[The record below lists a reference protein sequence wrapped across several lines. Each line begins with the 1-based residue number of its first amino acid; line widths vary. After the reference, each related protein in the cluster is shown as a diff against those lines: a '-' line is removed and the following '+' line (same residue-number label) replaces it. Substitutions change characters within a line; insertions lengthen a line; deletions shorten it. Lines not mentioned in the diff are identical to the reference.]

1 MIKFYGNYNCILYF
15 HCFIDKKQ
23 KFFQKGDIA
32 MPENKQKLHI
42 NNRNEVYSLYDLLKN
57 TPIKEILEA
66 FSASVN
72 LPVRLIDAD
81 GQVVEASG
89 KECEYCRIFRQ
100 KISQDISCDTVH
112 RNASTY
118 ATEIGECYI
127 FQCHANLNHIVFPLT
142 KNGVCLGS
150 VLAGPFL
157 MDKPDA
163 LLVSELSQR
172 YPISGDS
179 LLELYEEAANVPVL
193 SPAVVTQVSRLIYY
207 LFSGLPLD
215 ESKLL
220 SDNKQKYL
228 QQSLIFDSLQRYK
241 TGTAPAANIYPYEKE
256 NELISKV
263 KLGNVSGAKAILNDL
278 LGYVLFSEGS
288 SLDSVKT
295 RAIELSTLLSRA
307 AIEGG
312 AATDTILKINNLFLK
327 SLQEVDSQEALCYK
341 LQEIVI
347 TFTESL
353 FSHAPS
359 SHPELMKK
367 ALSFISK
374 NFSSPLSLEQVAG
387 EVHLNPS
394 YFSTIF
400 KKSCGSSFK
409 EYLNLVRIEE
419 SKRLLS
425 NTNYSII
432 DIAIAVGF
440 EDQSYFCKVFKK
452 YTGLTPTGYR

>member
-1 MIKFYGNYNCILYF
+1 MGIVKLICIFIVFMIENRKY
-15 HCFIDKKQ
+15 
-23 KFFQKGDIA
+23 FQKGNIY
-32 MPENKQKLHI
+32 MLSNTNLY
-42 NNRNEVYSLYDLLKN
+42 NRNVKEPGTLHELLEYS
-57 TPIKEILEA
+57 PVKEILNA

-81 GQVVEASG
+81 GRVLESSG
-89 KECEYCRIFRQ
+89 NECEYCRIFR
-100 KISQDISCDTVH
+100 KRVPQDISCDTVH
-112 RNASTY
+112 SNASTY
-118 ATEIGECYI
+118 AAEIGECYI
-127 FQCHANLNHIVFPLT
+127 FECHANLNHIVFPLT
-142 KNGVCLGS
+142 KDGACLGS

-163 LLVSELSQR
+163 LLVSDLSHR
-172 YPISGDS
+172 YTVSGDS

-215 ESKLL
+215 ESKYL

-241 TGTAPAANIYPYEKE
+241 TGSSIPTNIYPYEKE

-263 KLGNVSGAKAILNDL
+263 KVGNVSGAKAILNDL

-353 FSHAPS
+353 FSNAPT
-359 SHPELMKK
+359 SHSELMKK

-374 NFSSPLSLEQVAG
+374 NFASPLTLEQVAKV
-387 EVHLNPS
+387 VHLNPS
-394 YFSTIF
+394 YFSSIF

-425 NTNYSII
+425 NTDYSII

>member
-1 MIKFYGNYNCILYF
+1 MVKNSHLLSGSLSELV
-15 HCFIDKKQ
+15 
-23 KFFQKGDIA
+23 
-32 MPENKQKLHI
+32 EN
-42 NNRNEVYSLYDLLKN
+42 S
-57 TPIKEILEA
+57 PIKEILDA
-66 FSASVN
+66 FSGSVN
-72 LPVRLIDAD
+72 LPVRLIDSD
-81 GQVVEASG
+81 GRVCEMSG
-89 KECEYCRIFRQ
+89 QDCEYCRIFKQ
-100 KISQDISCDTVH
+100 HISQDVSCDTVH
-112 RNASTY
+112 KNASTY
-118 ATEIGECYI
+118 AAEIGESYI
-127 FQCHANLNHIVFPLT
+127 FQCHGNLNHIVFPLT
-142 KNGVCLGS
+142 KNGICLGS

-172 YPISGDS
+172 YTISGDS
-179 LLELYEEAANVPVL
+179 LLELYEEAAKVPVL
-193 SPAVVTQVSRLIYY
+193 SPATVTQVSRLIYY

-215 ESKLL
+215 ERL

-241 TGTAPAANIYPYEKE
+241 TGTAPVTNIYPYEKE

-263 KLGNVSGAKAILNDL
+263 KLGNVTGAKAILNDL
-278 LGYVLFSEGS
+278 LGYVLFSEGN
-288 SLDSVKT
+288 SLDAVKT

-327 SLQEVDSQEALCYK
+327 SLQEVDSQDELCYK

-353 FSHAPS
+353 FSNAPTTHS
-359 SHPELMKK
+359 ELMKK

-374 NFSSPLSLEQVAG
+374 NFAMPLTLEQVAK

-425 NTNYSII
+425 NTDYSII

>member
-1 MIKFYGNYNCILYF
+1 MA
-15 HCFIDKKQ
+15 KKSFSSQ
-23 KFFQKGDIA
+23 TSLS
-32 MPENKQKLHI
+32 ELL
-42 NNRNEVYSLYDLLKN
+42 NNF
-57 TPIKEILEA
+57 PIKEILDA
-66 FSASVN
+66 FSMSVN
-72 LPVRLIDAD
+72 LPIKLIDAE
-81 GQVVEASG
+81 GHVCETSG
-89 KECEYCRIFRQ
+89 NNCKYCQIFMD
-100 KISQDISCDTVH
+100 KIATELTCDTVH
-112 RNASTY
+112 KNASIY
-118 ATEIGECYI
+118 AAEIGESYI

-142 KNGVCLGS
+142 KNAICLGS
-150 VLAGPFL
+150 VLVGPFL
-157 MDKPDA
+157 MDKPDT

-172 YPISGDS
+172 YNISGNI
-179 LLELYEEAANVPVL
+179 LLDLYEEATSIPIL
-193 SPAVVTQVSRLIYY
+193 TPTIVTQVSRLLYY

-215 ESKLL
+215 DSRYLFE
-220 SDNKQKYL
+220 NKQKYL

-241 TGTAPAANIYPYEKE
+241 TGATPTTDIYPYEKE

-278 LGYVLFSEGS
+278 LGYVLFSEGN
-288 SLDSVKT
+288 SLDSIKN

-327 SLQEVDSQEALCYK
+327 SLQEINSQDELCYK

-353 FSHAPS
+353 FSNAPS
-359 SHPELMKK
+359 THSELMKK

-374 NFSSPLSLEQVAG
+374 NFAMPLTLETVAN

-394 YFSTIF
+394 YFSSIF

-452 YTGLTPTGYR
+452 YTGLTPSGYR

>member
-1 MIKFYGNYNCILYF
+1 MVKNS
-15 HCFIDKKQ
+15 
-23 KFFQKGDIA
+23 
-32 MPENKQKLHI
+32 
-42 NNRNEVYSLYDLLKN
+42 YSLYGSLAELMEN
-57 TPIKEILEA
+57 SPIKEILDA
-66 FSASVN
+66 FSGSVN
-72 LPVRLIDAD
+72 LPVRLIDSD
-81 GQVVEASG
+81 GHVCEMSG
-89 KECEYCRIFRQ
+89 KDCEYCRIFKQ
-100 KISQDISCDTVH
+100 QVAPELSCDMVH
-112 RNASTY
+112 KNASSY
-118 ATEIGECYI
+118 AAEIGESYI

-142 KNGVCLGS
+142 RNGVCLGS

-172 YPISGDS
+172 YTISGDS
-179 LLELYEEAANVPVL
+179 LLELYEEASNIPVL
-193 SPAVVTQVSRLIYY
+193 SPATVTQVSRLIYY

-215 ESKLL
+215 ESKYL

-241 TGTAPAANIYPYEKE
+241 TGTAPTANVYPYEKE

-263 KLGNVSGAKAILNDL
+263 KLGNVNGAKAILNDL
-278 LGYVLFSEGS
+278 LGYVLFSEGN
-288 SLDSVKT
+288 SLEAVKT

-327 SLQEVDSQEALCYK
+327 SLQEVDSQDELCYK

-353 FSHAPS
+353 FSHAPTAHS
-359 SHPELMKK
+359 ELMKK

-374 NFSSPLSLEQVAG
+374 NFAMPLTLEQVAN

-425 NTNYSII
+425 NTDYSII